1 MRKRLNGRRLDVVAI
16 LLHLTVLS
24 MFGVFVLGAFLTF
37 LDVDTIFLVF
47 KVLGLSPARGSFI
60 HSFLLPFRFVLQ
72 SICMYAMARSVAFV
86 LAISV
91 LELKIITRCI
101 KLLQES
107 VFKVWKC
114 SNSDFQ
120 KQINVY
126 QCLNIIVSGY
136 LDIFSNPCAFINM
149 AVGLALEVASV
160 FVIIRIRVLLQ
171 ISPPTYFA
179 ITILAVMMPLVA
191 NTELPDTI
199 RVAED
204 TKMMLRNWNLKFT
217 LISKDRKYYIK
228 KLRSLRPC
236 RIYAGLGNV
245 HFYPLVKSTKVT
257 YYSLIIYYVIDALIS
272 VPESITLSV

>member
-1 MRKRLNGRRLDVVAI
+1 MRKPLNKRRLVVVAI

-24 MFGVFVLGAFLTF
+24 MFGVFVLGTFLTF
-37 LDVDTIFLVF
+37 LDVHTIFLVF
-47 KVLGLSPARGSFI
+47 KVLGLSPARASFI
-60 HSFLLPFRFVLQ
+60 HSFLLAFRFVLQ
-72 SICMYAMARSVAFV
+72 SVVMYAMARSVAFV
-86 LAISV
+86 LAA
-91 LELKIITRCI
+91 LLLGLKIIRRCV
-101 KLLQES
+101 KLFQEN
-107 VFKVWKC
+107 VLKVWKC
-114 SNSDFQ
+114 SFASFQ

-126 QCLNIIVSGY
+126 QCLNIIVFGY
-136 LDIFSNPCAFINM
+136 LDIFSNPFAFANM
-149 AVGLALEVASV
+149 AFGLAVEVASV
-160 FVIIRIRVLLQ
+160 FIIIRIRVLFQ

-179 ITILAVMMPLVA
+179 IIILAVMIPLLA
-191 NTELPDTI
+191 DTELPDAI

-204 TKMMLRNWNLKFT
+204 TKMMLRNWNLRFAH
-217 LISKDRKYYIK
+217 INIGRKYYIK